1 MNKEFFQK
9 NWHYWVLALIILAT
23 TIYRG
28 WNFEDWMLFRAD
40 QARDAHYAK
49 EAVEEGLGNLR
60 LLGPRAGA
68 AVYLEGDENLKG
80 DVLRL
85 GPIYYYFQY
94 LSALVFGGASAW
106 ALALPDFLFSLASI
120 GLFYLVVRQFFSI
133 RVSLAT
139 TAVFAFSFVLLEYS
153 RFAWNTNQ
161 LVFWECLLVLALIK
175 IIILE
180 NKKKAGIW
188 LIILGLS
195 IAILS
200 QLHFLALFGFGAI
213 VLVSLVVYRPRG
225 INWKFWLVSATVV
238 AVIYL
243 PVLAADFKNDG
254 DNIRRLAGVIGAEDE
269 ESGNKEDG
277 EQSGGVES
285 FLKVFDQHG
294 KYYFLMLSSINRHE
308 VKNISKFGIVF
319 ILVSLGL
326 ALFHFFRKRIDENG
340 FEKNL
345 LLTIHPLIFITFL
358 WFVVFFA
365 IYFKILPR
373 IGKVRYWLMIAP
385 LVFIFLAYWLA
396 AFELIKNK
404 IIKNGLII
412 GCTLTLV
419 FLNVTASMNF
429 YQAHALGKEKENH
442 WRKNTI
448 TDPFSTL
455 FTYGSMKNSVD
466 YMVAK
471 ASNNTQAVCFF
482 ITEYQN
488 RLAYDYI
495 FDFHYPDIRN
505 EDTSSGSLDFN
516 CDFFVI
522 AKTKHG
528 KKGIDDYEAK
538 FNVKDS
544 QSFGALTAWYLTP
557 KDSLTDLKN
566 IEPTVHKRES
576 QKAIYWKDI
585 FNPSIESQW

>member
-9 NWHYWVLALIILAT
+9 NWHYWILALIILVT
-23 TIYRG
+23 MIYRG

-49 EAVEEGLGNLR
+49 EAIEEGAGNLR

-68 AVYLEGDENLKG
+68 AVYLEGDESLKG

-106 ALALPDFLFSLASI
+106 TLAMPDFLLSLIAI
-120 GLFYLVVRQFFSI
+120 GIFYLILRQFFSI
-133 RVSLAT
+133 SVSLAT
-139 TAVFAFSFVLLEYS
+139 TAVFAFSFILLEYS

-180 NKKKAGIW
+180 NRKKAGIW

-213 VLVSLVVYRPRG
+213 ILVSLIVYRPWG
-225 INWKFWLVSATVV
+225 INWKFWLASAAVV

-243 PVLAADFKNDG
+243 PVIAADFKNDG

-269 ESGNKEDG
+269 EPDDEDDDK
-277 EQSGGVES
+277 QASGVES
-285 FLKVFDQHG
+285 FLKISDRHG
-294 KYYFLMLSSINRHE
+294 KYYSLILSSINRHE
-308 VKNISKFGIVF
+308 VENISKLGIIF
-319 ILVSLGL
+319 ILGGLGL
-326 ALFHFFRKRIDENG
+326 ALFHFFRKRVSEGG
-340 FEKNL
+340 FGKKL
-345 LLTIHPLIFITFL
+345 PPMIHPLIFVTFL
-358 WFVVFFA
+358 WFVIFFA

-419 FLNVTASMNF
+419 
-429 YQAHALGKEKENH
+429 
-442 WRKNTI
+442 
-448 TDPFSTL
+448 
-455 FTYGSMKNSVD
+455 
-466 YMVAK
+466 
-471 ASNNTQAVCFF
+471 
-482 ITEYQN
+482 
-488 RLAYDYI
+488 
-495 FDFHYPDIRN
+495 
-505 EDTSSGSLDFN
+505 
-516 CDFFVI
+516 
-522 AKTKHG
+522 
-528 KKGIDDYEAK
+528 
-538 FNVKDS
+538 
-544 QSFGALTAWYLTP
+544 
-557 KDSLTDLKN
+557 
-566 IEPTVHKRES
+566 
-576 QKAIYWKDI
+576 
-585 FNPSIESQW
+585 

>member
-9 NWHYWVLALIILAT
+9 NWHYWILALIILVT
-23 TIYRG
+23 MIYRG

-49 EAVEEGLGNLR
+49 EAIEEGAGNLR

-68 AVYLEGDENLKG
+68 AVYLEGDESLKG

-106 ALALPDFLFSLASI
+106 TLAMPDFLLSLIAI
-120 GLFYLVVRQFFSI
+120 GIFYLILRQFFSI
-133 RVSLAT
+133 SVSLAT
-139 TAVFAFSFVLLEYS
+139 TAVFAFSFILLEYS

-213 VLVSLVVYRPRG
+213 ILVSLIVYRPWG
-225 INWKFWLVSATVV
+225 INWKFWLASAAVV

-243 PVLAADFKNDG
+243 PVIAADFKNDG

-269 ESGNKEDG
+269 EPDDEDDDK
-277 EQSGGVES
+277 QASGVES
-285 FLKVFDQHG
+285 FLKISDRHG
-294 KYYFLMLSSINRHE
+294 KYYSLILSSINRHE
-308 VKNISKFGIVF
+308 VENISKLGIIF
-319 ILVSLGL
+319 ILGGLGL
-326 ALFHFFRKRIDENG
+326 ALFHFFRKRVSEGG
-340 FEKNL
+340 FGKKL
-345 LLTIHPLIFITFL
+345 PPMIHPLIFVTFL
-358 WFVVFFA
+358 WFVIFFA

-396 AFELIKNK
+396 TFELIKNK

-412 GCTLTLV
+412 SCTLALV

-429 YQAHALGKEKENH
+429 YQAHALGKEENKYR
-442 WRKNTI
+442 RKDTI
-448 TDPFSTL
+448 MDPFSTL
-455 FTYGSMKNSVD
+455 FTYGSMRNSVD

-482 ITEYQN
+482 VTEYQN

-495 FDFHYPDIRN
+495 FDFYYPDIRN
-505 EDTSSGSLDFN
+505 EDTSSGSLDFD
-516 CDFFVI
+516 CDFFVVT
-522 AKTKHG
+522 KTKHG
-528 KKGIDDYEAK
+528 RKGIDDYEAK
-538 FNVKDS
+538 FNIKDS
-544 QSFGALTAWYLTP
+544 RSFGALTAWYLVP
-557 KDSLTDLKN
+557 KDPLADLKN
-566 IEPTVHKRES
+566 VEPTMYERES

-585 FNPSIESQW
+585 FNPSIKSQ